1 MSLPLLQLPKTKQF
15 FRGLKADEG
24 YTLVYADA
32 EALEPHVCAFY
43 SRDPGLMSLYQIGRP
58 SNDIY
63 IFTGAGSDQYGP
75 AFKAEGYDR
84 LNPTKESIKAIK
96 TKYSEQRQVCKK
108 IVLGCQYGMGAGKL
122 HKELNIAGFD
132 ISFIEAKSLWDS
144 YWASFRGIK
153 VFERELKRQWTENG
167 GWIRGIRGEPITIPK
182 PYRYLDKETGKYE
195 TIDYTKDIVN
205 RFVQRGGHNIHMRF
219 ICHINSLRLS
229 DCPDMVPFHVDLH
242 DSTTWQVPEDKVGTA
257 KEIYTEAC
265 NRLNN
270 ELRWDVKIK
279 YKPKTGITMESFLED

>member
-1 MSLPLLQLPKTKQF
+1 MSLPLLQLPKTRQF
-15 FRGLKADEG
+15 FRGLAADPG
-24 YTLVYADA
+24 HTLVYADA

-43 SRDPGLMSLYQIGRP
+43 SRDPGLLSLYQIGRP

-63 IFTGAGSDQYGP
+63 IFTGAGSDQYG
-75 AFKAEGYDR
+75 ALFRGEGYDPVA
-84 LNPTKESIKAIK
+84 PTKEAIKAIK

-144 YWASFRGIK
+144 YWRSFKGIK
-153 VFERELKRQWTENG
+153 IFERELKRQWSDNG

-182 PYRYLDKETGKYE
+182 PYKYRNKETGKYE

-219 ICHINSLRLS
+219 IHHINTLRL
-229 DCPDMVPFHVDLH
+229 DRCPSMVPFHVDLH
-242 DSTTWQVPEDKVGTA
+242 DSTTWQVPGDLVDVA
-257 KEIYTEAC
+257 KGIYTEAC
-265 NRLNN
+265 DRLND
-270 ELRWDVKIK
+270 ELRWDVRVK
-279 YKPKTGITMESFLED
+279 YKPKTGNTMESFLED